1 MLRTPERTTVCQS
14 SEETTHESVADEAD
28 KAEKWKDEDSH
39 DVELSGLEA
48 ANTITHSFHLLF

>member
-1 MLRTPERTTVCQS
+1 MCQS
-14 SEETTHESVADEAD
+14 SEGTAHESVADEAD